1 MCGRFVRHSSL
12 ELIEKTFNVDSP
24 ARKTTPSYNI
34 APTQP
39 VLTVV
44 RDDHTRLVEV
54 QWGLV
59 PFFAKD
65 AAGAARLINA
75 RAETLAVKPSFRTA
89 FRKRRC
95 LIVADGFY
103 EWTGGRGHKQAW
115 YITLP
120 SGGPFGFAGLW
131 DIWRGN
137 GRMTDIR
144 SCTIVTTAASPW
156 LRDLHDRMPL
166 ILKAEA
172 YDAWLDPAN
181 QDAGRLQQILRDGC
195 QLEFSRRAVSARV
208 NYVAN
213 TDAGCIGPLRGAS
226 SENDAPA

>member
-24 ARKTTPSYNI
+24 AFKTTPSYNI

-39 VLTVV
+39 VVAVV
-44 RDDHTRLVEV
+44 RNDHTRLVEF

-75 RAETLAVKPSFRTA
+75 RAETLAAKPSFREA

-95 LIVADGFY
+95 LVVADGFY
-103 EWTGGRGHKQAW
+103 EWTGARGHKQAW

-120 SGGPFGFAGLW
+120 NGGPFGFAGLW
-131 DIWRGN
+131 DIWRGD
-137 GRMTDIR
+137 GRTLEIR
-144 SCTIVTTAASPW
+144 SCTIVTTAATSG
-156 LRDLHDRMPL
+156 LCDLHDRMPV

-181 QDAGRLQQILRDGC
+181 QDVGRLQQILQNGR
-195 QLEFSRRAVSARV
+195 QVEFSRRAVSARV

-213 TDAGCIGPLRGAS
+213 TDAACIESLGGDS
-226 SENDAPA
+226 DENNAPA

>member
-24 ARKTTPSYNI
+24 ACTTPPSYNI

-39 VLTVV
+39 VLAVV
-44 RDDHTRLVEV
+44 RDDRTRLVEF

-59 PFFAKD
+59 PFFAED
-65 AAGAARLINA
+65 AAGAAGLINA
-75 RAETLAVKPSFRTA
+75 RAETLAARPSFRAA

-95 LIVADGFY
+95 LVVADGFY
-103 EWTGGRGHKQAW
+103 EWTGTKGHKQAW

-120 SGGPFGFAGLW
+120 TGGPFGFAGLW
-131 DIWRGN
+131 DTWRGN
-137 GRMTDIR
+137 RQLAAIR
-144 SCTIVTTAASPW
+144 SCAIVTTAATPG
-156 LRDLHDRMPL
+156 LRDLHDRMPV

-172 YDAWLDPAN
+172 VDAWLDPAN
-181 QDAGRLQQILRDGC
+181 RDAGRLQQVLQNGC
-195 QLEFSRRAVSARV
+195 HVEFSRKAVSARV

-213 TDAGCIGPLRGAS
+213 TDAGCIEPLGGES
-226 SENDAPA
+226 DENNAPA